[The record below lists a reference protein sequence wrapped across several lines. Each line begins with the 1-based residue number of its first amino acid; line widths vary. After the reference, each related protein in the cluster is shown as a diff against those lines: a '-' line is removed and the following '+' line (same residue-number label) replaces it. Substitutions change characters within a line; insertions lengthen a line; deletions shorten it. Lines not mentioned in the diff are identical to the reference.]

1 MLAGSQAGRDGEHGA
16 AGVVDVLVQGV
27 ARQRRLELDELGWVL
42 HERDEE
48 QAAEQG
54 PALRVDAVGEGV
66 AAAQD
71 MDSAVVLGAGQPDVG
86 VGGDAPGQLIVYVPG
101 WTVSEKPPES
111 PGVRFSC
118 SPRMWALSEVR
129 SSASDTEPA
138 PELVTLKSTAPA
150 GTLAGLGSQPSDVRL
165 IVTVLDLSPLAA
177 PAPVDSFAFEP
188 ELEHP
193 DATSARLAATIAA
206 AAPRRLVRIPSL
218 LTIES
223 SLTLD

>member
-1 MLAGSQAGRDGEHGA
+1 MLSQDGPVA
-16 AGVVDVLVQGV
+16 CPVTVNVQSGC
-27 ARQRRLELDELGWVL
+27 
-42 HERDEE
+42 
-48 QAAEQG
+48 
-54 PALRVDAVGEGV
+54 
-66 AAAQD
+66 
-71 MDSAVVLGAGQPDVG
+71 
-86 VGGDAPGQLIVYVPG
+86 DAPGQLIVYVPG

-138 PELVTLKSTAPA
+138 PELVTSNSTAPA

-165 IVTVLDLSPLAA
+165 ILTVLDLSPLAA
-177 PAPVDSFAFEP
+177 AAPVDPFALEPEP

-218 LTIES
+218 LTIEDS
-223 SLTLD
+223 SRLTERKKEGRTRARGYCWADCPTTAGAGAAGRGFFAGPDGQATRSSIGTR